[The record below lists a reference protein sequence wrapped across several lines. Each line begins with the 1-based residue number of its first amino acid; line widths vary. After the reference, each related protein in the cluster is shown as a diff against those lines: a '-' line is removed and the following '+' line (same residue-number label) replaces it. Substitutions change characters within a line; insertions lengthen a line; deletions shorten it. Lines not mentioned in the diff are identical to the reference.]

1 MTNDD
6 TVVVIGGSSGMGLAV
21 ARRCLADGARVVI
34 AGRSAARLEAASEQL
49 ARLLPASAGGS
60 NDRLAAIVADIG
72 DRAQLG
78 RLFEETGKLSHLVVT
93 AADLPYGPVGMLTED
108 DMMRAVKSKVTGPLQ
123 AAQLAAQR
131 ISGPGSITFTSG
143 IAAYRPIPGG
153 ALGAIVNGA
162 IESMV
167 RALALELAPVRVNAV
182 SPGWVD
188 TPIWERIAD
197 QDAKRARFAD
207 MAARLPARRLGQA
220 EDIANAICFL
230 INESFVDLALSC
242 TPRARNCW
250 CEFGEHRLADWVQDL
265 GEHVLADG
273 GIAAEPHIRQPPVPA
288 VRSLR
293 HNTSSSRLAVA

>member
-21 ARRCLADGARVVI
+21 ARRCLADGAKVVI

-72 DRAQLG
+72 DRAQLS

-93 AADLPYGPVGMLTED
+93 AADLPYGPVGTLTED

-153 ALGAIVNGA
+153 TLGAIVNGA
-162 IESMV
+162 IGSMV

-188 TPIWERIAD
+188 TPIWERVAD

-230 INESFVDLALSC
+230 VNDSFV
-242 TPRARNCW
+242 T
-250 CEFGEHRLADWVQDL
+250 GT
-265 GEHVLADG
+265 VLH
-273 GIAAEPHIRQPPVPA
+273 AEGAQLLV
-288 VRSLR
+288 
-293 HNTSSSRLAVA
+293 